1 MKKEYNNITEEEK
14 LIDVRIITLLKVVE
28 MGSYTK
34 AADVLSLSQPAVSQ
48 HIRQIESS
56 LGVQIFDHSHNRLQL
71 THEGEIVVH
80 FARSMVALQRNL
92 EQTLKSEREQI
103 HSLTV
108 GITHTAESSAIINAL
123 ASYVNRF
130 DKLSL
135 KIITNTS
142 SNLYAMLRNFELDF
156 AFVEGRVNDP
166 ALGCMMLDT
175 DCLVL
180 AVPPDHT
187 LAGQGTVTI
196 DQLKKEKLILRLP
209 NSNTRNLL
217 VASLES
223 QNLSIN
229 DFNIVMEIDSIATIK
244 DLIRGGFGVS
254 VLAKSACM
262 SELRRG
268 RLSLL
273 TIENF
278 SMMRE
283 INIVYLKNYEH
294 LDLLRGIVETY
305 RDRQK

>member
-1 MKKEYNNITEEEK
+1 MLIQFRRKEKHMVDN
-14 LIDVRIITLLKVVE
+14 RIYSLLKVVE

-34 AADVLSLSQPAVSQ
+34 AAASLSLSQPAVSQ
-48 HIRQIESS
+48 HIRQIEVV
-56 LGVQIFDHSHNRLQL
+56 LGVQIFDRTHNRLQL
-71 THEGEIVVH
+71 TREGEIIVH
-80 FARSMVALQRNL
+80 FARSMVALQKNM
-92 EQTLKSEREQI
+92 EQTLKNERGQVR
-103 HSLTV
+103 SLTI

-123 ASYVNRF
+123 ATYVNGF
-130 DKLSL
+130 DNLNL
-135 KIITNTS
+135 KILTNTA
-142 SNLYAMLRNFELDF
+142 SNLYSMLRNYELDF
-156 AFVEGRVNDP
+156 AFVEGKFNDP
-166 ALGCMMLDT
+166 ELSCMMLDT

-180 AVPPDHT
+180 AVPPEHA
-187 LAGQGTVTI
+187 LAGHGTITI

-209 NSNTRNLL
+209 NSNTRNLFA
-217 VASLES
+217 ASLES
-223 QNLSIN
+223 QNLSIS

-283 INIVYLKNYEH
+283 INIVYLKSYEH
-294 LDLLRGIVETY
+294 IDLLRGIVETY

>member
-1 MKKEYNNITEEEK
+1 MVDN
-14 LIDVRIITLLKVVE
+14 RIYSLLKVVE

-34 AADVLSLSQPAVSQ
+34 AAASLSLSQPAVSQ
-48 HIRQIESS
+48 HIRQIEAV
-56 LGVQIFDHSHNRLQL
+56 LGVQIFDRTHNRLQL
-71 THEGEIVVH
+71 TREGEIIVH
-80 FARSMVALQRNL
+80 FARSMVALQKNM
-92 EQTLKSEREQI
+92 EQTLKNERGQVR
-103 HSLTV
+103 SLTI

-123 ASYVNRF
+123 ATYVNGF
-130 DKLSL
+130 DNLNL
-135 KIITNTS
+135 KILTNTA
-142 SNLYAMLRNFELDF
+142 SNLYSMLRNYELDF
-156 AFVEGRVNDP
+156 AFVEGKFNDP
-166 ALGCMMLDT
+166 ELSCMMLDT

-180 AVPPDHT
+180 AVPPEHA
-187 LAGQGTVTI
+187 LAGHGTITI

-209 NSNTRNLL
+209 NSNTRNLFA
-217 VASLES
+217 ASLES
-223 QNLSIN
+223 QNLSIS
-229 DFNIVMEIDSIATIK
+229 DFNIVLEIDSIATIK

-283 INIVYLKNYEH
+283 INIVYLKSYEH
-294 LDLLRGIVETY
+294 IDLLRGIVETY

>member
-1 MKKEYNNITEEEK
+1 MVDN
-14 LIDVRIITLLKVVE
+14 RIYSLLKVVE

-34 AADVLSLSQPAVSQ
+34 AAASLSLSQPAVSQ
-48 HIRQIESS
+48 HIRQIEAV
-56 LGVQIFDHSHNRLQL
+56 LGVQIFDRTHNRLQL
-71 THEGEIVVH
+71 TREGEIIVH
-80 FARSMVALQRNL
+80 FARSMVALQKNM
-92 EQTLKSEREQI
+92 EQTLKNERGQVR
-103 HSLTV
+103 SLTI

-123 ASYVNRF
+123 ATYVNGF
-130 DKLSL
+130 DNLNL
-135 KIITNTS
+135 KILTNTA
-142 SNLYAMLRNFELDF
+142 SNLYSMLRNYELDF
-156 AFVEGRVNDP
+156 AFVEGKFNDP
-166 ALGCMMLDT
+166 ELSCMILDT

-180 AVPPDHT
+180 AVPPEHA
-187 LAGQGTVTI
+187 LAGHGTITI

-209 NSNTRNLL
+209 NSNTRNLFA
-217 VASLES
+217 ASLES
-223 QNLSIN
+223 QNLSIS

-283 INIVYLKNYEH
+283 INIVYLKSYEH
-294 LDLLRGIVETY
+294 IDLLRGIVETY

>member
-1 MKKEYNNITEEEK
+1 MVDN
-14 LIDVRIITLLKVVE
+14 RIYSLLKVVE

-34 AADVLSLSQPAVSQ
+34 AAASLSLSQPAVSQ
-48 HIRQIESS
+48 HIRQIEAV
-56 LGVQIFDHSHNRLQL
+56 LGVQIFDRTHNRLQL
-71 THEGEIVVH
+71 TREGEIIVH
-80 FARSMVALQRNL
+80 FARSMVALQKNM
-92 EQTLKSEREQI
+92 EQTLKNERGQVR
-103 HSLTV
+103 SLTI

-123 ASYVNRF
+123 ATYVNGF
-130 DKLSL
+130 DNLNL
-135 KIITNTS
+135 KILTNTA
-142 SNLYAMLRNFELDF
+142 SNLYSMLRNYELDF
-156 AFVEGRVNDP
+156 AFVEGKFNDP
-166 ALGCMMLDT
+166 ELSCMMLDT

-180 AVPPDHT
+180 AVPPEHA
-187 LAGQGTVTI
+187 LAGHGTITI

-209 NSNTRNLL
+209 NSNTRNLFA
-217 VASLES
+217 ASLES
-223 QNLSIN
+223 QNLSIS

-273 TIENF
+273 TIENL

-283 INIVYLKNYEH
+283 INIVYLKSYEH
-294 LDLLRGIVETY
+294 IDLLRGIVETY